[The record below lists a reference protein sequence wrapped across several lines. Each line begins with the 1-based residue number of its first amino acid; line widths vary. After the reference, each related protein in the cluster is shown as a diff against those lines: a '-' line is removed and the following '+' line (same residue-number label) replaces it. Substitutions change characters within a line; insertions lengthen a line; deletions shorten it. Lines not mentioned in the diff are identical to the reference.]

1 MDNDPNDPESDAASV
16 FGAEDHGLPHW
27 TEPGTGELP
36 RLAAE
41 GDDDMAAWSSL
52 TNSGPRWADDD
63 PGGPT
68 LQPVPDPEPAPP
80 VRIGG
85 GKVEDDFFTYDTPED
100 PRQRRRER
108 QQHTPS
114 RAAAAGL
121 PKEPAGTDSAELLP
135 RIATAAIMAG
145 VAVLCFIIGKP
156 TTLLL
161 IAAVLAL
168 AASEFFVSLRKV
180 GYQPATLLGLT
191 ATTAMPLAVYWRGE
205 SAIGV
210 VLVLT
215 ILFGALWYLLGVTT
229 ERPVP
234 NLGVTMLGVVYI
246 GVLGSYAAIMLD
258 TPDGIGLVLTA
269 VVLAVGYDVG
279 GYFVGRA
286 IGRSPLS
293 DASPNKTVE
302 GLLGGMAATVAVG
315 IVVVGIVGID
325 PFGGEPFGTVDAAL
339 VAVAAAVVA
348 PIGDLAESLMKRDLG
363 IKDMGTI
370 LPGHG
375 GVLDRFDALLFVLPT
390 VYFVVR
396 LLA

>member
-1 MDNDPNDPESDAASV
+1 MDNDPNDPDSASV
-16 FGAEDHGLPHW
+16 FGDEDHGLPHW

-63 PGGPT
+63 PGGPA
-68 LQPVPDPEPAPP
+68 LQPVPDPDPEPAPP

-85 GKVEDDFFTYDTPED
+85 GQVEDDFFSYDTAED
-100 PRQRRRER
+100 PRQRRQEAE
-108 QQHTPS
+108 HTPS
-114 RAAAAGL
+114 RAANPGM
-121 PKEPAGTDSAELLP
+121 PPQPGGSGGPDLLP
-135 RIATAAIMAG
+135 RIATAAVMAG
-145 VAVLCFIIGKP
+145 VAILCLVIGKP

-161 IAAVLAL
+161 IAAVLAM

-215 ILFGALWYLLGVTT
+215 VIFGALWYLMGVTT

-234 NLGVTMLGVVYI
+234 NLGVTVLGVVYI
-246 GVLGSYAAIMLD
+246 GVLGSYAAILLD
-258 TPDGIGLVLTA
+258 TPDGLGLVLTA
-269 VVLAVGYDVG
+269 VVLAIGYDVG

-293 DASPNKTVE
+293 EASPNKTVE
-302 GLLGGMAATVAVG
+302 GLLGGMVATVAVG
-315 IVVVGIVGID
+315 LVVVGIVGID
-325 PFGGEPFGTVDAAL
+325 PFSGEPFGTIDAVL

-363 IKDMGTI
+363 IKDMGSI